1 MFTDHPIIIQILIQ
15 SVGSEGSER
24 GLRHAVL
31 LLKDGMEGHQNL
43 DGKKKNLLPLSGRCL
58 RQILKVKQVPNW

>member
-1 MFTDHPIIIQILIQ
+1 MFINHPIIIQILIQ

-31 LLKDGMEGHQNL
+31 LLKDRMEGHQNL
-43 DGKKKNLLPLSGRCL
+43 DGKKKPAT
-58 RQILKVKQVPNW
+58 LKWEVFEADFKS

>member
-15 SVGSEGSER
+15 SVGSER

-31 LLKDGMEGHQNL
+31 LLKDRMEGHQNL
-43 DGKKKNLLPLSGRCL
+43 DGKKKPAT
-58 RQILKVKQVPNW
+58 LKWEVFEADFKS

>member
-15 SVGSEGSER
+15 SVGSER

-43 DGKKKNLLPLSGRCL
+43 DGKKKPAT
-58 RQILKVKQVPNW
+58 LKWEVFEADFKS

>member
-1 MFTDHPIIIQILIQ
+1 MFINHPIIIQILIQ

-43 DGKKKNLLPLSGRCL
+43 DGKKKKPAT
-58 RQILKVKQVPNW
+58 LKWEVFEADFKS